1 MMRNLN
7 VDAVFVL
14 SVKTFEDR
22 INHVKRQMALHNIQ
36 YQFIFEF
43 DIPDLNPQRLTD
55 TFASE
60 DVLARPQQSL
70 VLKHIHAWRMCVEH
84 KLKNILV
91 FEDDVILKPDF
102 VSRLNEALSIME
114 KKEIGYLL
122 FLGGADTK
130 VPDSFLL
137 SNDIVVEQPIA
148 TTEAYLTNYSACV
161 NRLDWLVAN
170 RVSLPSDFL
179 LRTMDPICGVS
190 QYWLKEPI
198 ADQGSVTGVFES
210 SLDEQRKKHSLLYNY
225 FRFQWQKIN
234 RKKLRKIYAVI
245 KNKFMAVKK

>member
-210 SLDEQRKKHSLLYNY
+210 SLDEKRKKHSLLYNY